1 MNATRPD
8 PMSLFLARLEEA
20 RTLIAKIDMHVENHM
35 GVDPELVTWGA
46 AGDAGRMVAALTEI
60 NEAFGL

>member
-1 MNATRPD
+1 MNATRST

-20 RTLIAKIDMHVENHM
+20 RTLIAKVDMHVENHM
-35 GVDPELVTWGA
+35 GVDPEAVTWGA

-60 NEAFGL
+60 TTTFEL